1 MSSLLAVSQLSPRYR
16 YQMLALI
23 LAMSAYIAVPEV
35 QAKQAEASKKA
46 KSDPNIVILRDVTP
60 RIAYR
65 AVPKEDLRVSA
76 SATVFPSKVFHQTL
90 GKIVDATASD
100 ADLMQHASVGLL
112 VSSTDSSSPRSATA
126 RLQTSLSASA
136 ANSNVG
142 IGAGAAARRIAGNG
156 GVADRITS
164 VTGQL
169 TTMIPAA
176 IHQVT
181 PPVAKPSGPGG

>member
-1 MSSLLAVSQLSPRYR
+1 MSSVLAVSQSSSRYR
-16 YQMLALI
+16 YHKLALMLVI
-23 LAMSAYIAVPEV
+23 SAYIAMPEV
-35 QAKQAEASKKA
+35 QAKQDQANKKA

-90 GKIVDATASD
+90 SKIVDATASD

-112 VSSTDSSSPRSATA
+112 VSSDSRSPTSASA
-126 RLQTSLSASA
+126 RLQTALSGASS
-136 ANSNVG
+136 ANSSAG
-142 IGAGAAARRIAGNG
+142 IGAGAAARRTAGSG

-169 TTMIPAA
+169 STIIPAA